1 MVNRENSLQG
11 RAHGP
16 RRARR
21 RRARLFPLA
30 LSLALAVVAAGCG
43 LQTEQ
48 ANSYISQASKN
59 QEEAEAVLARVKNF
73 SAEWEAIFNVPKIT
87 ATQVNAASQLLQ
99 GREQDLN
106 ALEASFKKW
115 ARDLRRVLALN
126 VEEKVK
132 EYVRLKLKSVKC
144 YAEYVTGYLRPIVKA
159 YSGLLDQIATGR
171 PIAEVN
177 KVATEITALVTGSV
191 TKLAECLSAEKQADD
206 YFTKNKVGQLAK

>member
-59 QEEAEAVLARVKNF
+59 QVEEGIKITVELIQQVREIPGIKGVHIQAI
-73 SAEWEAIFNVPKIT
+73 EWEHKIPEILKK
-87 ATQVNAASQLLQ
+87 AGLLP
-99 GREQDLN
+99 RPVIT
-106 ALEASFKKW
+106 K
-115 ARDLRRVLALN
+115 
-126 VEEKVK
+126 EEK
-132 EYVRLKLKSVKC
+132 EYAIKR
-144 YAEYVTGYLRPIVKA
+144 
-159 YSGLLDQIATGR
+159 
-171 PIAEVN
+171 
-177 KVATEITALVTGSV
+177 
-191 TKLAECLSAEKQADD
+191 
-206 YFTKNKVGQLAK
+206 